1 MDILLRKRVGHLV
14 PFLRGMLWF
23 FLGALLGLFF
33 FTSFLFIFYRNAYK
47 DVVYP
52 GIIVNNI
59 DFGGKSKEEVK
70 EYFDN
75 KNAATAQATL
85 TFSAQDMT
93 ATTSAKN
100 LNLGFD
106 SNLLSNQAY
115 TIGRSENFLS
125 NLSLIFQAYLN
136 GVFLPASYHYSEEK
150 LDAFFQPMK
159 QQLTVLPVDAVFTFE
174 NGKVAEFRSHSD
186 GQEPDFK
193 TVKEDLSEMMPKLLT
208 SGKPQSLTFRIP
220 IKTLTPKITTEKV
233 NNMGINELVASGT
246 SLFHGSIANRIYN
259 IGLASGRLNGV
270 LVKPGEVFSFAKA
283 VGDVSK
289 LTGYKEA
296 YIIENG
302 RTILGD
308 GGGVCQVSTTLFRA
322 ALNAGLPI
330 KERNQHAY
338 RVHYYE
344 EDSGPGIDA
353 AVYVPSVDLKF
364 KNDTG
369 HWLLIQSVVD
379 TQAMRLTFEIYGT
392 KDGREVIVNDPVIL
406 SQAPAPEPLRQDD
419 PTLPKGQV
427 KQVDW
432 AAPGA
437 RVYFTR
443 EVKKDGKM
451 VISDKFTSNY
461 RPWQAVYMVGT
472 KEN

>member
-1 MDILLRKRVGHLV
+1 MNRFLRKRVGTLISN
-14 PFLRGMLWF
+14 LRGILWF

-33 FTSFLFIFYRNAYK
+33 FISFLFIFYRNTYK
-47 DVVYP
+47 ADIFP
-52 GIIVNNI
+52 GIVVNNI
-59 DFGGKSKEEVK
+59 DFGGKSEEEVK
-70 EYFDN
+70 AYFDN
-75 KNAATAQATL
+75 KNATIAHVKL
-85 TFSAQDMT
+85 TFSAQDIAAT
-93 ATTSAKN
+93 ASAED
-100 LNLGFD
+100 LSLGYD
-106 SNLLSNQAY
+106 SSLLSHQAY
-115 TIGRSENFLS
+115 SIGRSDNILS
-125 NLSLIFQAYLN
+125 NLSLIFQAYVN
-136 GVFLPASYHYSEEK
+136 GVFLPPAYHYSEEK
-150 LDAFFQPMK
+150 LEALLQPMK
-159 QQLTVLPVDAVFTFE
+159 QQLTIKPIDAVFTFE
-174 NGKVAEFRSHSD
+174 NGRVAEFRSHSD

-193 TVKEDLSEMMPKLLT
+193 TVKKELLEKMPKLLA
-208 SGKPQSLTFRIP
+208 SGKSQDLKFRIT
-220 IKTLTPKITTEKV
+220 IKTLKPNITTEKV
-233 NNMGINELVASGT
+233 NNMGIKELVATGT
-246 SLFHGSIANRIYN
+246 SLFHGSIPNRIYN

-270 LVKPGEVFSFAKA
+270 LVKPGEIFSFAKA

-330 KERNQHAY
+330 EERNQHAY

-369 HWLLIQSVVD
+369 HWLLIQSFVD
-379 TQAMRLTFEIYGT
+379 TVAMRLTFEIYGT
-392 KDGREVIVNDPVIL
+392 KDGREVVINDPVIL
-406 SQAPAPEPLRQDD
+406 SQTPAPEELRQDD

-437 RVYFTR
+437 KVFFTR
-443 EVKKDGKM
+443 EVKKDGK
-451 VISDKFTSNY
+451 VLLSDKFTSNY
-461 RPWQAVYMVGT
+461 RPWQAVYLVGT